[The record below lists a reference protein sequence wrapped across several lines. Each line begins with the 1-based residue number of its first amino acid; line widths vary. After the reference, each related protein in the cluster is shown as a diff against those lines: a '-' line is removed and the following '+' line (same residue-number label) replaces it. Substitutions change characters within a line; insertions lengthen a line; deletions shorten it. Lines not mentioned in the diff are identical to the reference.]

1 MEGGANMQKS
11 IVKAIKNYACDNGFE
26 FESHAFINDLDTVN
40 DTCVGVYLQEGQS
53 IMHMLQC
60 VEKTVLCSSKDAN
73 LRADL
78 YTLLQHRTKQVS
90 PGTVLIYFPNLPSKI
105 LDEKAFNKTVS
116 VDYGIPLTERDKV
129 FRNALDRYIR
139 RFGEGFPMLEFTGS
153 MSEAIEC
160 MNSCVRKGQRYVAPL
175 YDKNGNPILYQQNSI

>member
-1 MEGGANMQKS
+1 MRQQIIA
-11 IVKAIKNYACDNGFE
+11 AIIQYASDNCLTFE
-26 FESHAFINDLDTVN
+26 RHAFINDLDTVN

-53 IMHMLQC
+53 IIHMLQC
-60 VEKTVLCSSKDAN
+60 VERTVLCSSPDSN
-73 LRADL
+73 LRADF
-78 YTLLQHRTKQVS
+78 YTLLSYKTRQVS
-90 PGTVLIYFPNLPSKI
+90 PGTVLIYFPNLPSKL

-153 MSEAIEC
+153 MGEAVDCINNC
-160 MNSCVRKGQRYVAPL
+160 LRRGQRYSAPL
-175 YDKNGNPILYQQNSI
+175 